1 MNQCPRCKEDVQRG
15 QPSVQLME
23 REYHLPCIIAH
34 LKGRQDGQQTD
45 GSRGSAEGDEGRT
58 LDATH
63 TRVN

>member
-23 REYHLPCIIAH
+23 RKYHLPCIIEH
-34 LKGRQDGQQTD
+34 LKGRRDEQ
-45 GSRGSAEGDEGRT
+45 SVSRPRGSEESDEGRT
-58 LDATH
+58 LDATD